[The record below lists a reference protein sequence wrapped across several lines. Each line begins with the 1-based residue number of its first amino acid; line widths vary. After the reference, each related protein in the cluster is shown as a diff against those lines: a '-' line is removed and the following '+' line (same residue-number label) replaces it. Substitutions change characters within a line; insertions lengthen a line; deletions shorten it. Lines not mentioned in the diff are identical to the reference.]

1 LCTALWRSNA
11 LINDRSLYLWEIRS
25 ALFDALPKIIAP

>member
-1 LCTALWRSNA
+1 LCTALWRPNA